1 MINPTLIAGT
11 QFTAPFNILPET
23 IYINPSSA
31 GTQFNAPFNIL
42 PDIIYINPSS
52 AGTQF
57 NAPFNILPDE
67 SYRFKN
73 PTSKP
78 NPQFNAP
85 FDIPDLKP
93 GIVYNNPAAAIVPPT
108 GWFGPGDT
116 IPSAEYTFT
125 SNAGQAANW
134 MAPQFGNLSLISTG
148 SAVANWKAPQSSSTN
163 INLRSSAAKLLST
176 VGLSL
181 GSATGIPQ
189 ISQFAGAIAD
199 DIENSL
205 SATYSTLDIGQLRRI
220 PGVEYADFRSR
231 YNIDSVG
238 SAVLQRRLDGT
249 SAGLRGSGIARAY
262 AAATLTPAGAYSII
276 NLNTKYGWG
285 FHDAAGAIRSDF
297 TARSHVA
304 KQWLPGETIGTPP
317 INNFLSTATGPAA
330 PTYVSGKWVRT
341 KKILEKATP
350 FRGDRVSVIDFSKR
364 KISHAY
370 EWNPVFPEQQGS
382 VIGKL
387 INKAGIT
394 QDFIK
399 FYMTG
404 PKLVNGDALATDD
417 IIVFRATLGSLSD
430 SFQGNWTPITMIG
443 RADPNYQ
450 YTGFNRDVSLDFTV
464 YATDRDE
471 LQPIWRKLNA
481 LAGYTAPTY
490 LPDSIAMQAP
500 WMRITVGDLFV
511 QQPVLLTTLDYTLHD
526 ADTSW
531 EINIENDPTM
541 MEVPFKVTVRCSFTM
556 ISDYLPQ
563 KGGRFYTL
571 AKKFDPTGTAAA
583 IRGNDNWLSDA
594 LDNVDAIPSA
604 KDLAREERRNQKK
617 SKIKGRT
624 A

>member
-11 QFTAPFNILPET
+11 QFTAPFNILPDT
-23 IYINPSSA
+23 
-31 GTQFNAPFNIL
+31 
-42 PDIIYINPSS
+42 IYINPSS

-85 FDIPDLKP
+85 FDIPDSKP

-181 GSATGIPQ
+181 GSATGVPQ

-249 SAGLRGSGIARAY
+249 SAGLRGSGIALAY

-304 KQWLPGETIGTPP
+304 KQWLSGETKFSAEDIASNIAASVTGGT
-317 INNFLSTATGPAA
+317 FKK
-330 PTYVSGKWVRT
+330 PTYNPGTWIKT

-370 EWNPVFPEQQGS
+370 EWNPVFGDKQDTI
-382 VIGKL
+382 IGKL

-604 KDLAREERRNQKK
+604 KDLAREERRNQRK

>member
-1 MINPTLIAGT
+1 MSNPTLI
-11 QFTAPFNILPET
+11 
-23 IYINPSSA
+23 A

-42 PDIIYINPSS
+42 PDTIYINPSTV
-52 AGTQF
+52 GTQF

-67 SYRFKN
+67 SYRYKN

-85 FDIPDLKP
+85 FDIPDSKP

-108 GWFGPGDT
+108 A
-116 IPSAEYTFT
+116 S
-125 SNAGQAANW
+125 QAANW
-134 MAPQFGNLSLISTG
+134 FAPQFGNLSLISTG

-163 INLRSSAAKLLST
+163 INLASSAEKLFNFA
-176 VGLSL
+176 GLSL
-181 GSATGIPQ
+181 GSATGVPQ
-189 ISQFAGAIAD
+189 ISQLVDNLTNQFPKD
-199 DIENSL
+199 KL
-205 SATYSTLDIGQLRRI
+205 SGTYSTLDLGQLRKI

-238 SAVLQRRLDGT
+238 SATLQRRLDGT

-262 AAATLTPAGAYSII
+262 AVATLTPAGAYSII

-285 FHDAAGAIRSDF
+285 FHDAVGAIRSDF

-304 KQWLPGETIGTPP
+304 KQWLPGIDITAEQAKMLAIATG
-317 INNFLSTATGPAA
+317 NYDEKKSYTATN
-330 PTYVSGKWVRT
+330 TGKWIKT

-364 KISHAY
+364 TISHAY
-370 EWNPVFPEQQGS
+370 EWNPVFPEQQGPI
-382 VIGKL
+382 IGKL

-571 AKKFDPTGTAAA
+571 AKKFDTAGTA
-583 IRGNDNWLSDA
+583 IRGNNNWLSDA
-594 LDNVDAIPSA
+594 LDNVAAIPSA
-604 KDLAREERRNQKK
+604 KDLAREERRNQRK

>member
-1 MINPTLIAGT
+1 MSNPTLT
-11 QFTAPFNILPET
+11 
-23 IYINPSSA
+23 A

-42 PDIIYINPSS
+42 PDIIYITDNPTYKPIS
-52 AGTQF
+52 QF
-57 NAPFNILPDE
+57 NAPFNIPD
-67 SYRFKN
+67 S
-73 PTSKP
+73 
-78 NPQFNAP
+78 
-85 FDIPDLKP
+85 KP
-93 GIVYNNPAAAIVPPT
+93 GIVYNNPSTAIIPLINPHPVILPGLFNTPPIIIDFAPAGANINNPAAT
-108 GWFGPGDT
+108 YFGDEQLT
-116 IPSAEYTFT
+116 YTA
-125 SNAGQAANW
+125 SQAVNW
-134 MAPQFGNLSLISTG
+134 R
-148 SAVANWKAPQSSSTN
+148 APQSSSTN
-163 INLRSSAAKLLST
+163 INLAGSAAKLLNYA
-176 VGLSL
+176 GLWM
-181 GSATGIPQ
+181 GSVTGIPQ
-189 ISQFAGAIAD
+189 ISQVAQASAN

-205 SATYSTLDIGQLRRI
+205 SATYSTLDLGQLRRI
-220 PGVEYADFRSR
+220 PGVAYADFRSR
-231 YNIDSVG
+231 YNTDSVG
-238 SAVLQRRLDGT
+238 SAILPRRLDGT
-249 SAGLRGSGIARAY
+249 SAGLRGSGIAIAY

-285 FHDAAGAIRSDF
+285 FHDAPGAIRSDF

-304 KQWLPGETIGTPP
+304 KQWLPGETIVNNTKYEDG
-317 INNFLSTATGPAA
+317 INFKPSTS
-330 PTYVSGKWVRT
+330 TYVSGKWIRT
-341 KKILEKATP
+341 KNKLEKATP
-350 FRGDRVSVIDFSKR
+350 FRGDRVSVIDFSQR
-364 KISHAY
+364 TISHAY
-370 EWNPVFPEQQGS
+370 EWNPVFGDPQGPI
-382 VIGKL
+382 IGKL
-387 INKAGIT
+387 LNKAGIT

-500 WMRITVGDLFV
+500 WMRLTVGDLFV

-556 ISDYLPQ
+556 ISDHLPQ

-571 AKKFDPTGTAAA
+571 AKQFASGSGTP
-583 IRGNDNWLSDA
+583 IRGNNNWLSDA

-604 KDLAREERRNQKK
+604 KDIAREDRRNQRKT
-617 SKIKGRT
+617 KITGNVG
-624 A
+624 

>member
-1 MINPTLIAGT
+1 MSNPTLMAGT
-11 QFTAPFNILPET
+11 QFTRPFNILPDK
-23 IYINPSSA
+23 IYLNPSTV

-42 PDIIYINPSS
+42 PDKIYI
-52 AGTQF
+52 T
-57 NAPFNILPDE
+57 D
-67 SYRFKN
+67 N
-73 PTSKP
+73 PTYKP
-78 NPQFNAP
+78 NPQFTAP
-85 FDIPDLKP
+85 FNIPDSKP
-93 GIVYNNPAAAIVPPT
+93 GIVYNNPSTTIIPPKPGT
-108 GWFGPGDT
+108 KPGDLINLNPVILPGPFNTPPIT
-116 IPSAEYTFT
+116 IDFAPAGANINNPAAPYFGNEQLTFT
-125 SNAGQAANW
+125 ASQ
-134 MAPQFGNLSLISTG
+134 T
-148 SAVANWKAPQSSSTN
+148 ANWKAPQSSSTN
-163 INLRSSAAKLLST
+163 INLGSSAAKLFNFA
-176 VGLSL
+176 GLSL
-181 GSATGIPQ
+181 ASATGVPQ
-189 ISQFAGAIAD
+189 VSQLID
-199 DIENSL
+199 NLTNQYPEDKL
-205 SATYSTLDIGQLRRI
+205 SGTYSTLDLGQLRRI
-220 PGVEYADFRSR
+220 PGVAYADFRAR
-231 YNIDSVG
+231 YNTDSVG
-238 SAVLQRRLDGT
+238 SAVLPRRLDGA
-249 SAGLRGSGIARAY
+249 SAGLRGSGIAIAY
-262 AAATLTPAGAYSII
+262 AAASLTPAGAYSII

-285 FHDAAGAIRSDF
+285 FHDAPGAIRSDF
-297 TARSHVA
+297 TSRSHVA
-304 KQWLPGETIGTPP
+304 KQWL
-317 INNFLSTATGPAA
+317 
-330 PTYVSGKWVRT
+330 SGKTVPGAILKALAITSGTYSSEKKYEDGYVPGKWIKT

-364 KISHAY
+364 TISQAY
-370 EWNPVFPEQQGS
+370 EWNPVFNEEQGPI
-382 VIGKL
+382 IGKL
-387 INKAGIT
+387 LNKAGIT

-500 WMRITVGDLFV
+500 WMRLTVGDLFV

-556 ISDYLPQ
+556 ISDHLPQ

-571 AKKFDPTGTAAA
+571 AKKFDEAGTA
-583 IRGNDNWLSDA
+583 IRGNNNWLSDA
-594 LDNVDAIPSA
+594 LDNVDAIP
-604 KDLAREERRNQKK
+604 DTRQKRGDFIK
-617 SKIKGRT
+617 SKVKQKD

>member
-1 MINPTLIAGT
+1 MSNPTLMAGT
-11 QFTAPFNILPET
+11 QFITPFNILPDK
-23 IYINPSSA
+23 IYLNPSTV

-42 PDIIYINPSS
+42 PDKIYITN
-52 AGTQF
+52 
-57 NAPFNILPDE
+57 
-67 SYRFKN
+67 N
-73 PTSKP
+73 PTYKP

-85 FDIPDLKP
+85 FNIPDSKP
-93 GIVYNNPAAAIVPPT
+93 GIVYNNPSTAIIPLINPNPIILPGVFNTPPITIDFAPAGANINNPAAPY
-108 GWFGPGDT
+108 FGD
-116 IPSAEYTFT
+116 EQLTFT
-125 SNAGQAANW
+125 ASK
-134 MAPQFGNLSLISTG
+134 
-148 SAVANWKAPQSSSTN
+148 AVNWKAPQSSSTN
-163 INLRSSAAKLLST
+163 INLGGSAAKLLST
-176 VGLSL
+176 VGL
-181 GSATGIPQ
+181 GMASAMGIPQ
-189 ISQFAGAIAD
+189 ISQVASAAAD
-199 DIENSL
+199 NIENSL
-205 SATYSTLDIGQLRRI
+205 SATYSTLDLGQLRRI
-220 PGVEYADFRSR
+220 PGVTYADFRAR
-231 YNIDSVG
+231 YNADSVG
-238 SAVLQRRLDGT
+238 SAVLPRRLDGA
-249 SAGLRGSGIARAY
+249 SAGLRGSGIAIAY
-262 AAATLTPAGAYSII
+262 AAASLTPAGAYSII

-304 KQWLPGETIGTPP
+304 KQWLPGVT
-317 INNFLSTATGPAA
+317 STADIANNIAASLTGGTLKKPAYA
-330 PTYVSGKWVRT
+330 PGKWIRT
-341 KKILEKATP
+341 KKILEKVTP
-350 FRGDRVSVIDFSKR
+350 FRGDRVSVIDFSQR
-364 KISHAY
+364 TISHAY
-370 EWNPVFPEQQGS
+370 EWNPVFSDLQGPI
-382 VIGKL
+382 IGKL
-387 INKAGIT
+387 LNKAGIT

-556 ISDYLPQ
+556 ISDHLPQ

-571 AKKFDPTGTAAA
+571 AKKFDEGSGTPK
-583 IRGNDNWLSDA
+583 RGNDNWLSDA
-594 LDNVDAIPSA
+594 LDNVDTIPSL
-604 KDLAREERRNQKK
+604 KDIAREDRRNQRKN
-617 SKIKGRT
+617 KITGT
-624 A
+624 VG

>member
-1 MINPTLIAGT
+1 MSNPTLT
-11 QFTAPFNILPET
+11 
-23 IYINPSSA
+23 A

-42 PDIIYINPSS
+42 PDIIFTKPPNNIFKLPNSIEFPAVVANIDNPVASYFGDSGLTAS
-52 AGTQF
+52 A
-57 NAPFNILPDE
+57 
-67 SYRFKN
+67 
-73 PTSKP
+73 SK
-78 NPQFNAP
+78 
-85 FDIPDLKP
+85 
-93 GIVYNNPAAAIVPPT
+93 AI
-108 GWFGPGDT
+108 
-116 IPSAEYTFT
+116 
-125 SNAGQAANW
+125 
-134 MAPQFGNLSLISTG
+134 
-148 SAVANWKAPQSSSTN
+148 NWKAPQSSSTN
-163 INLRSSAAKLLST
+163 INLGSSTAKLFNFA
-176 VGLSL
+176 GLAL
-181 GSATGIPQ
+181 GSATGVPQ
-189 ISQFAGAIAD
+189 VSQLVD
-199 DIENSL
+199 NLTNQYPEDKL
-205 SATYSTLDIGQLRRI
+205 SGTYSTLNLGQLRRI

-231 YNIDSVG
+231 YNLDTVASTT
-238 SAVLQRRLDGT
+238 LQRRLDGA
-249 SAGLRGSGIARAY
+249 SAGLRGSGIALAY
-262 AAATLTPAGAYSII
+262 SAATLTPAGAYSII

-285 FHDAAGAIRSDF
+285 FQDAPGAIRSDF

-304 KQWLPGETIGTPP
+304 KQWIPGETIGTPP
-317 INNFLSTATGPAA
+317 INNFLSTDNGPAA
-330 PTYVSGKWVRT
+330 PTYVSGKWISSKNV
-341 KKILEKATP
+341 LEKATP

-364 KISHAY
+364 KISQAY
-370 EWNPVFPEQQGS
+370 EWNPVFPEEQGPI
-382 VIGKL
+382 IGKL
-387 INKAGIT
+387 INKAGVT

-404 PKLVNGDALATDD
+404 PKLFNGADANATDD

-571 AKKFDPTGTAAA
+571 AKKFDQAGTTV
-583 IRGNDNWLSDA
+583 RGNDNWLSDA
-594 LDNVDAIPSA
+594 LDNVDAVPSA
-604 KDLAREERRNQKK
+604 KDLAREERRNQTT

>member
-1 MINPTLIAGT
+1 MNNPTLI
-11 QFTAPFNILPET
+11 
-23 IYINPSSA
+23 A

-42 PDIIYINPSS
+42 PDKIYLNPSTT

-57 NAPFNILPDE
+57 TAPFNILPDIIFTKPPNNIFQLPKPIE
-67 SYRFKN
+67 FPAVVANIDN
-73 PTSKP
+73 PL
-78 NPQFNAP
+78 AP
-85 FDIPDLKP
+85 YFGDSELT
-93 GIVYNNPAAAIVPPT
+93 AAAL
-108 GWFGPGDT
+108 
-116 IPSAEYTFT
+116 
-125 SNAGQAANW
+125 AA
-134 MAPQFGNLSLISTG
+134 
-148 SAVANWKAPQSSSTN
+148 ANWKAPHSASTN
-163 INLRSSAAKLLST
+163 INLGSSAAKLFNFA
-176 VGLSL
+176 GLSF
-181 GSATGIPQ
+181 GSATGVPQ
-189 ISQFAGAIAD
+189 VSQLVDNLTNQFPED
-199 DIENSL
+199 KL
-205 SATYSTLDIGQLRRI
+205 SGTYSTLNLGQLKRI

-231 YNIDSVG
+231 YNIDSVA
-238 SAVLQRRLDGT
+238 SATLQRRLDGA
-249 SAGLRGSGIARAY
+249 SAGLRGSGTALAY
-262 AAATLTPAGAYSII
+262 SAATLTPAGAYSII

-285 FHDAAGAIRSDF
+285 FHDAPGAIRSDF

-304 KQWLPGETIGTPP
+304 KQWLPGETTVSNAKYQDSFGSGNFKPP
-317 INNFLSTATGPAA
+317 TS
-330 PTYVSGKWVRT
+330 TYVSGKWIKT

-350 FRGDRVSVIDFSKR
+350 FRGDRVSVIDFSQR
-364 KISHAY
+364 TISHAY
-370 EWNPVFPEQQGS
+370 EWNPVFTEEQGP
-382 VIGKL
+382 VIGNI

-571 AKKFDPTGTAAA
+571 AKKFDEAGTA
-583 IRGNDNWLSDA
+583 IRGNNNWLSDT
-594 LDNVDAIPSA
+594 LDNVDAQPP
-604 KDLAREERRNQKK
+604 KNQARGDFDK
-617 SKIKGRT
+617 SKVKQKPM
-624 A
+624 

>member
-1 MINPTLIAGT
+1 MSNPTLT
-11 QFTAPFNILPET
+11 
-23 IYINPSSA
+23 A

-42 PDIIYINPSS
+42 PDIIFTKPPNNIFKPPNSIEFPAVVANIDNPL
-52 AGTQF
+52 ALYFG
-57 NAPFNILPDE
+57 D
-67 SYRFKN
+67 
-73 PTSKP
+73 
-78 NPQFNAP
+78 
-85 FDIPDLKP
+85 P
-93 GIVYNNPAAAIVPPT
+93 GL
-108 GWFGPGDT
+108 
-116 IPSAEYTFT
+116 TFT
-125 SNAGQAANW
+125 ASK
-134 MAPQFGNLSLISTG
+134 
-148 SAVANWKAPQSSSTN
+148 AVNWKAPQSSSTN
-163 INLRSSAAKLLST
+163 INLGSSRAKLFNFA
-176 VGLSL
+176 GLSL
-181 GSATGIPQ
+181 GSVTGVPQ
-189 ISQFAGAIAD
+189 VSQLVDNLTNQFPED
-199 DIENSL
+199 KL
-205 SATYSTLDIGQLRRI
+205 SGTYSTLNLGQLKKI

-231 YNIDSVG
+231 YNLDTVA
-238 SAVLQRRLDGT
+238 SATLQRRLDGA
-249 SAGLRGSGIARAY
+249 SAGLRGSGIALAY
-262 AAATLTPAGAYSII
+262 SAATLTPAGAYSII

-285 FHDAAGAIRSDF
+285 FHDAPGAIRSDF

-304 KQWLPGETIGTPP
+304 KQWKSGNDITAAQQQAAAFLAGNVDPKKEYKNINVPGEWI
-317 INNFLSTATGPAA
+317 
-330 PTYVSGKWVRT
+330 RT

-364 KISHAY
+364 TISQAY
-370 EWNPVFPEQQGS
+370 EWNPVFLEEQGPI
-382 VIGKL
+382 IGKL

-450 YTGFNRDVSLDFTV
+450 YTGYNRDVSLDFTV

-571 AKKFDPTGTAAA
+571 AKKFDPDGTAV
-583 IRGNDNWLSDA
+583 RGNDNWLSDT

-604 KDLAREERRNQKK
+604 KDLAREERRNQTT

>member
-1 MINPTLIAGT
+1 MSNPTLTAGT
-11 QFTAPFNILPET
+11 
-23 IYINPSSA
+23 
-31 GTQFNAPFNIL
+31 
-42 PDIIYINPSS
+42 
-52 AGTQF
+52 
-57 NAPFNILPDE
+57 
-67 SYRFKN
+67 
-73 PTSKP
+73 
-78 NPQFNAP
+78 QFNAP
-85 FDIPDLKP
+85 FDIPDSKP
-93 GIVYNNPAAAIVPPT
+93 GIVYNNPSIAIIPPT
-108 GWFGPGDT
+108 A
-116 IPSAEYTFT
+116 S
-125 SNAGQAANW
+125 SAANW
-134 MAPQFGNLSLISTG
+134 MAPPFGNLSLISTG
-148 SAVANWKAPQSSSTN
+148 SATANWKAPQSSSTN
-163 INLRSSAAKLLST
+163 INLGSSTAKLFNFA
-176 VGLSL
+176 GLAL
-181 GSATGIPQ
+181 GSATGVPQ
-189 ISQFAGAIAD
+189 VSQLVDNLTNQFPED
-199 DIENSL
+199 KL
-205 SATYSTLDIGQLRRI
+205 SGTYSTLNLGQLRRI

-231 YNIDSVG
+231 YNLDTVA
-238 SAVLQRRLDGT
+238 SATLQRRLDGA
-249 SAGLRGSGIARAY
+249 SAGLRGSGIALAY
-262 AAATLTPAGAYSII
+262 SAATVTPAGAYSII

-285 FHDAAGAIRSDF
+285 FHDAPGAIRSDF

-304 KQWLPGETIGTPP
+304 KQWIPGETIGTPP
-317 INNFLSTATGPAA
+317 INNFLSTDIGPAA
-330 PTYVSGKWVRT
+330 PTYVSGKWIKSKNV
-341 KKILEKATP
+341 LEKATP

-364 KISHAY
+364 KISQAY
-370 EWNPVFPEQQGS
+370 EWNPVFPEERGPI
-382 VIGKL
+382 IGKL
-387 INKAGIT
+387 INKAGVT

-404 PKLVNGDALATDD
+404 PKLVNGNELATDD

-490 LPDSIAMQAP
+490 LPDSITMQAP

-571 AKKFDPTGTAAA
+571 AKKFDKAGTAV
-583 IRGNDNWLSDA
+583 RGNDNWLSDT

-604 KDLAREERRNQKK
+604 KDLAREERRNQRQ